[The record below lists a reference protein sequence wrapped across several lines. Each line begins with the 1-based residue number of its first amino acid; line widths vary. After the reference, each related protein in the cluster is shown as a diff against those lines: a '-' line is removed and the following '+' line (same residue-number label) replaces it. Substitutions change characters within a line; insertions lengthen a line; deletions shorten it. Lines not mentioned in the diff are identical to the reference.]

1 MTDEILSQEEID
13 ALLHGNGKEKGRPEE
28 KGVTVRQQTIE
39 PYDFTKGGV
48 VVKRRIPALEM
59 VHERFARLFRL
70 ALFGFL
76 RRPAQVS
83 VKRYDFLRF
92 EDYVHNLPLPAAVNV
107 IRIRPISGMSLFIM
121 NARLVSQFVE
131 IFFNGGGR
139 FYPRVEGRDFSA
151 VDQRIIQ
158 LVMEHVFTS
167 LQEAW
172 SPLLRTKVELVGF
185 ETNPFFANVAAPSD
199 IVITTVFEVEFD
211 AGGGEVHIVI
221 PSLVLDPIQQLFESG
236 FRAETTR
243 IDDHWH
249 SVLRQDVEEATVHV
263 RASLGKASLSLRDV
277 LALKVGDVIPLIVP
291 ESIEA
296 EVEGVP
302 LIRVTYGKH
311 KHKRAL
317 KIIEWIKKERTTLE
331 PFLSEEEANG

>member
-13 ALLHGNGKEKGRPEE
+13 ALLHGNKKEKEHLEE
-28 KGVTVRQQTIE
+28 QGGTAHNKSIE

-48 VVKRRIPALEM
+48 VVRKRIPALEM

-83 VKRYDFLRF
+83 VKRYEFLRF

-121 NARLVSQFVE
+121 NARLVSQFVD

-172 SPLLRTKVELVGF
+172 SPLLRTKIELVGF
-185 ETNPFFANVAAPSD
+185 ETNPFLPMWP
-199 IVITTVFEVEFD
+199 
-211 AGGGEVHIVI
+211 H
-221 PSLVLDPIQQLFESG
+221 
-236 FRAETTR
+236 
-243 IDDHWH
+243 
-249 SVLRQDVEEATVHV
+249 RQI
-263 RASLGKASLSLRDV
+263 LSLRPFLRSNLT
-277 LALKVGDVIPLIVP
+277 LAVVKCILSFHLWFLTRFSNFLKVVLGQKRHALMIIGIASCVKMLRKRQCMCVHPW
-291 ESIEA
+291 
-296 EVEGVP
+296 
-302 LIRVTYGKH
+302 GKH
-311 KHKRAL
+311 
-317 KIIEWIKKERTTLE
+317 
-331 PFLSEEEANG
+331 P